1 MKRAFALLMLTTTV
15 GAGSV
20 LLAGGQ
26 GPSLVPE
33 ARQTS
38 RPAPE
43 VDLILIDDDED
54 DEGWLWSRWGEDDDD
69 DDEDDDDDD
78 DDEEDD
84 DCDDDDEAGNDCAL
98 GATGNAAKA
107 GTVAPP
113 KNGLFT
119 DGTAPVVKSN

>member
-1 MKRAFALLMLTTTV
+1 MKRAFALLLLTTTV
-15 GAGSV
+15 GAGSM

-26 GPSLVPE
+26 GLYPVPE
-33 ARQTS
+33 THLTS
-38 RPAPE
+38 RPAPGA
-43 VDLILIDDDED
+43 DLILIDDDED
-54 DEGWLWSRWGEDDDD
+54 DEGWLWSRWNEDDDDDDDD
-69 DDEDDDDDD
+69 DDEDDD
-78 DDEEDD
+78 
-84 DCDDDDEAGNDCAL
+84 CDDDDEGGKDCAS

>member
-1 MKRAFALLMLTTTV
+1 MKRAFALLLLTTTV
-15 GAGSV
+15 GAGSM

-26 GPSLVPE
+26 GLYPVSE
-33 ARQTS
+33 AHPTS
-38 RPAPE
+38 RPAPGA
-43 VDLILIDDDED
+43 DLILIDDDED

-69 DDEDDDDDD
+69 DDEDDDG
-78 DDEEDD
+78 EEDD
-84 DCDDDDEAGNDCAL
+84 ACDDDDDEAGNDCAL
-98 GATGNAAKA
+98 GATGNAAKT